1 MEFLTPSKEQIEYVR
16 INKEYDFVKKRALV
30 NFLTN
35 SRVSVEHHFH
45 NRAQSLLTSIER
57 YEQANLK
64 TLIADISRD
73 SFAQIEAKLADPTE

>member
-1 MEFLTPSKEQIEYVR
+1 MEWLTPSKEQIEYVR

-35 SRVSVEHHFH
+35 SRTNVENHFH
-45 NRAQSLLTSIER
+45 NRAQNLLTSIER

-64 TLIADISRD
+64 SLIGGISRD
-73 SFAQIEAKLADPTE
+73 SFAQIEAKLADPT